1 MAKSVGLVAVRVLD
15 CGGYGNWSDII
26 AGIDWVAANHS
37 TPAVANLSLRGPGYT
52 AVDDAIRNLVASG
65 VTVVVAA
72 GNDSD
77 DACNYSPA
85 RVAEAITVAASNS
98 SDQQTWFSNYGS
110 CVDLYAP
117 GEGITSAWL
126 NGGTNTIDGT
136 SMASPHVA
144 GAAAQYL
151 QGNPWAAPATVASAI
166 ISNATPNRISNATW
180 PTPNLLLYTGGGGT
194 SASVRYQAHV
204 ATIGW
209 QAPVY
214 DWQVAGTTG
223 QSLQMEAAT
232 VQLVGMPGVS
242 VGYQAHVA
250 GLW

>member
-1 MAKSVGLVAVRVLD
+1 MRGR
-15 CGGYGNWSDII
+15 
-26 AGIDWVAANHS
+26 
-37 TPAVANLSLRGPGYT
+37 LS
-52 AVDDAIRNLVASG
+52 
-65 VTVVVAA
+65 
-72 GNDSD
+72 
-77 DACNYSPA
+77 
-85 RVAEAITVAASNS
+85 AASAGL
-98 SDQQTWFSNYGS
+98 YGG
-110 CVDLYAP
+110 P
-117 GEGITSAWL
+117 
-126 NGGTNTIDGT
+126 NTIDGT

-151 QGNPWAAPATVASAI
+151 EGNPWAAPSTVAAYI
-166 ISNATPNRISNATW
+166 VSNATPNRISNATW

-250 GLW
+250 GLGWLPEVYDGQVAGTTGQSRRMEAITIRLINAPPGMHVCYQAHVAYLGWLAEVCDGQVAGTTGQSRQMEALRVRIVR